1 MATYLADALLGL
13 LHVVVG
19 PSGAVDHTPHLG
31 VHGVPFK
38 GVHGLTA
45 HLLIHSRVQH
55 RPIWQLCLLGQVLE
69 RPIERDRRGRLWE
82 M

>member
-19 PSGAVDHTPHLG
+19 PSGAVDHAPHLG
-31 VHGVPFK
+31 VHGVPLK

-45 HLLIHSRVQH
+45 HLFVHS
-55 RPIWQLCLLGQVLE
+55 
-69 RPIERDRRGRLWE
+69 
-82 M
+82 